1 MVDPRRH
8 DLPQIPQMPAAG
20 PNKVLV
26 FHKETGEA
34 FERWPIDA
42 REMLAQG
49 SYQMHPP
56 GEAAPEPEYPEQQ
69 EHVKAAERLLEQAG
83 DPVAAERAAREAA
96 DAAQAAAAE
105 AKPAAPAPPKPT
117 AKKTPAKRGPARTS
131 RATSKK
137 GKGKKGK

>member
-56 GEAAPEPEYPEQQ
+56 GEEAPAPDVIEQQ
-69 EHVKAAERLLEQAG
+69 DHVKAAERLLEEAQ
-83 DPVAAERAAREAA
+83 DPVAAERATREAA
-96 DAAQAAAAE
+96 DAAQAEMAE
-105 AKPAAPAPPKPT
+105 AKPAAPAPPKKP
-117 AKKTPAKRGPARTS
+117 GPKPKGQGRTS
-131 RATSKK
+131 VASKKK
-137 GKGKKGK
+137 GKGKGK